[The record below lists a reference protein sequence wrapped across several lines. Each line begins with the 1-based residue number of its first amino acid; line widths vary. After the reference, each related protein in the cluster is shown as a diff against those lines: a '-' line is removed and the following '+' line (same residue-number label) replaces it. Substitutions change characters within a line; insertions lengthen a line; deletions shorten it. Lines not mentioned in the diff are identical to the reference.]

1 VSKAFW
7 IQVFLLLHVLGAI
20 AALGPTLTYAL
31 WRRRAETMAR
41 EHLVFTLETVG
52 WVDSRIATPAYISQ
66 AVTGTVIIALTGI
79 NIFHTAWLLTGVAI
93 YVVIA
98 VGAPVVYVP
107 LVRRQLELA
116 TRLEAD
122 PQDASA
128 RDAYEE
134 ASSRSRTVGLAIVA
148 LTVAVVYFMVVKPTL
163 WSAG

>member
-93 YVVIA
+93 YVVISSSWQH
-98 VGAPVVYVP
+98 GWRPTHRTHRHGTRMKRP
-107 LVRRQLELA
+107 RR
-116 TRLEAD
+116 EAER
-122 PQDASA
+122 SA
-128 RDAYEE
+128 WP
-134 ASSRSRTVGLAIVA
+134 SS
-148 LTVAVVYFMVVKPTL
+148 P
-163 WSAG
+163 